1 MESAAGTYSGEM
13 LLLVDLDN
21 TLVDRAS
28 AFNLWASDFV
38 QSLGRADSETA
49 WLIGTDRDGYEPRES
64 LARAI
69 EERFETGLGIEA
81 LLEMPLYDH
90 VGLMTMDT
98 VTTRALRNARESGWT
113 IGVVTNGSTAQQ
125 TLKIHTVGLEPYVDT
140 VIISEAEG
148 VKKPD
153 AEIFEIAARR
163 LGAGV
168 AGGGLDGR
176 GSPNCGHLG
185 RQGSRPKDG
194 LGVPWQGLAD
204 RYCSPRPHGRH
215 SRRGYRRR
223 RSVGHAEG
231 LSPIPF
237 VP

>member
-1 MESAAGTYSGEM
+1 M

-38 QSLGRADSETA
+38 RSFGRADSETS
-49 WLIGTDRDGYEPRES
+49 WLIAADRDGYEPRES
-64 LARAI
+64 LASAI

-81 LLEMPLYDH
+81 LMEMLLYDH
-90 VGLMTMDT
+90 VALMTMDA
-98 VTTRALRNARESGWT
+98 VTTRALRNARESGWK
-113 IGVVTNGSTAQQ
+113 IGVVTNGTTAQQ

-153 AEIFEIAARR
+153 IEIFEIAARR

-168 AGGGLDGR
+168 AGGWLVGDHPTADISGGRAAGLRTGWVSR
-176 GSPNCGHLG
+176 G
-185 RQGSRPKDG
+185 KDWPIG
-194 LGVPWQGLAD
+194 IAVPDLSAATAAEVIDAVVLLATQK
-204 RYCSPRPHGRH
+204 G
-215 SRRGYRRR
+215 
-223 RSVGHAEG
+223 
-231 LSPIPF
+231 
-237 VP
+237 

>member
-1 MESAAGTYSGEM
+1 M

-38 QSLGRADSETA
+38 RSFGRSDSETS
-49 WLIGTDRDGYEPRES
+49 WLIAADRDGYEPRES

-69 EERFETGLGIEA
+69 KERFETGLGVEA
-81 LLEMPLYDH
+81 LVEILLYDH
-90 VGLMTMDT
+90 VGLMTMDP
-98 VTTRALRNARESGWT
+98 VTTVALRNARESGWR
-113 IGVVTNGSTAQQ
+113 IGVVTNGTTAQQ

-153 AEIFEIAARR
+153 TEIFQIAARR

-168 AGGGLDGR
+168 AGSWMVGDHPTADISGGRAAGLKTGWVSR
-176 GSPNCGHLG
+176 G
-185 RQGSRPKDG
+185 KDWPMDIAAPD
-194 LGVPWQGLAD
+194 LSAATAAEVIDAVVLLATQKD
-204 RYCSPRPHGRH
+204 QLPRP
-215 SRRGYRRR
+215 
-223 RSVGHAEG
+223 
-231 LSPIPF
+231 F
-237 VP
+237 VR

>member
-1 MESAAGTYSGEM
+1 MKSPAGTYSGGM
-13 LLLVDLDN
+13 PLLVDLDN

-28 AFNLWASDFV
+28 AFSLWASDFV

-49 WLIGTDRDGYEPRES
+49 WLLAADRDGYEPRES

-81 LLEMPLYDH
+81 LLEILLYDH
-90 VGLMTMDT
+90 VGLMTMDA
-98 VTTRALRNARESGWT
+98 VTTRALRIARESGWR
-113 IGVVTNGSTAQQ
+113 IGVVTNGTTAQQ

-168 AGGGLDGR
+168 EGGGWLGIT
-176 GSPNCGHLG
+176 NCGYLG
-185 RQGSRPKDG
+185 
-194 LGVPWQGLAD
+194 W
-204 RYCSPRPHGRH
+204 
-215 SRRGYRRR
+215 
-223 RSVGHAEG
+223 
-231 LSPIPF
+231 
-237 VP
+237 